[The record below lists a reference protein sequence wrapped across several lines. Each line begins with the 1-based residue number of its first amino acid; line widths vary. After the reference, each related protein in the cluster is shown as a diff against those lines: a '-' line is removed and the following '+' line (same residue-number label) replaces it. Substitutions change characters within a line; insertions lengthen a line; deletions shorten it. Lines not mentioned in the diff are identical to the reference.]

1 MNVCPYTNDS
11 TTCGALSQDEYSA
24 STIAYCQKCCQV
36 AFRCASGHWNRAF
49 ARYCTICSQE
59 LEKPEVWGM
68 ASANPQRTATLPQ
81 MPSVDSL
88 NINGGFGSWFVDFP
102 KIETS
107 ETLPGLLAVD
117 GYIVMPNPSEMRL
130 DVYPIAKH
138 SDQRSPSLK
147 WSIAFND
154 ELNYGS
160 TPIYH
165 GLHLYYIVSGGIQK
179 QSVMGGETKSVKI
192 NHVDSTQIE
201 PLPECAPLKCDMGSR
216 PAMVIG
222 LKQGVLLFDFTNNV
236 GNYIKDDFFD
246 AENEPMSPTLCG
258 TYVVFTSKR
267 GSVFSLNIGTNPYKK
282 RCLPPQKASFSAP
295 VSLNGLVYFEALNDS
310 GARNL
315 IRFDPTS
322 GKLLKVKD
330 LDSEPIRHLEARR
343 ALFVHPPLTDG
354 RRRLFLSD
362 RSGHKIHTYDS
373 DVGFLLEKNLPR
385 NEPPHRFVPHQSIV
399 VNNKIYSAHTSGLS
413 IVEFEPAYTVR
424 YRSLAMGLP
433 TAPSPI
439 TRPIRY
445 GDKLFILCKDRLL
458 CMDY

>member
-1 MNVCPYTNDS
+1 MKICPYTNDS
-11 TTCGALSQDEYSA
+11 TTCGALSRDEHA
-24 STIAYCQKCCQV
+24 STIAYCQKCSQI
-36 AFRCASGHWNRAF
+36 AFRCTSGHWNRVF
-49 ARYCTICSQE
+49 ARYCTQCSQE
-59 LEKPEVWGM
+59 LEKPAVWEM
-68 ASANPQRTATLPQ
+68 ASANPHRAATLPQ

-88 NINGGFGSWFVDFP
+88 NNHGGFGSWLVNFP
-102 KIETS
+102 EIETS

-117 GYIVMPNPSEMRL
+117 GYIVMPNPGEKRL
-130 DVYPIAKH
+130 DVYSIAKH

-165 GLHLYYIVSGGIQK
+165 GLHLYYVVSGGIQK
-179 QSVMGGETKSVKI
+179 KSVLGSETKPVEISQ
-192 NHVDSTQIE
+192 VDASQIE
-201 PLPECAPLKCDMGSR
+201 PIPGCAPLKCDVEGNPTMI
-216 PAMVIG
+216 VG
-222 LKQGVLLFDFTNNV
+222 LKKGVLLFDFTNNV
-236 GNYIKDDFFD
+236 NNYIESDFFD

-258 TYVVFTSKR
+258 TYVVFTSKL
-267 GSVFSLNIGTNPYKK
+267 GSVFSLNIDTNPYKI
-282 RCLPPQKASFSAP
+282 RQLPPKKASFSAP
-295 VSLNGLVYFEALNDS
+295 VTLGRFVYFEAVSHS
-310 GARNL
+310 GQRSLA
-315 IRFDPTS
+315 RFDATL
-322 GKLLKVKD
+322 GILTKVSD
-330 LDSEPIRHLEARR
+330 LDSEPIGNIEARR
-343 ALFVHPPLTDG
+343 SLFVHPPLTDG

-373 DVGFLLEKNLPR
+373 DVGFLVPRNLPR

-399 VNNKIYSAHTSGLS
+399 VNNKIYSAHSSGLS
-413 IVEFEPAYTVR
+413 IMEFEPGYTVR

-433 TAPSPI
+433 SAPSPI